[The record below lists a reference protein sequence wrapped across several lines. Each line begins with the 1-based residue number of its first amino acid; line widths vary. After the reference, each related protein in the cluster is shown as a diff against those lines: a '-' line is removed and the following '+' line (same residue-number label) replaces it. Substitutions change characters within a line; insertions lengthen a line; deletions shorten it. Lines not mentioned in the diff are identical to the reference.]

1 MINAAKRLDR
11 NGFLEHILT
20 YNMKMYVVKVT
31 NVITQVHIN
40 IPFHIN
46 VINVAKR
53 LDRNRFLK
61 CILNY
66 NMKMYVIKVTNVI
79 TQVHINKI

>member
-20 YNMKMYVVKVT
+20 YNMKMYVIKVT

-46 VINVAKR
+46 VINVVKR
-53 LDRNRFLK
+53 LGYEDVCVN
-61 CILNY
+61 CDYTGTHN
-66 NMKMYVIKVTNVI
+66 
-79 TQVHINKI
+79 